1 VATFDHSVPR
11 SGALALRGSSDR
23 VTAAVMKVLCGAL
36 AGVYLYSAV
45 TMPAGHGAVAAGET
59 AVAALQ
65 LGWIAVVSLREG
77 RRWFYVAG
85 ITLQLVLTAV
95 WVVTR
100 TVGLPGIGRLPV
112 GEFDLL
118 CALDALMVAA
128 LCWRCGPWSGVT
140 SARVR
145 LGVCQL
151 AVILA
156 ACTAYMSMASM
167 MAMSEGAASNA
178 AGRGAAA
185 PHLFCHLL

>member
-1 VATFDHSVPR
+1 MPVGHGVVAT
-11 SGALALRGSSDR
+11 GE
-23 VTAAVMKVLCGAL
+23 AAI
-36 AGVYLYSAV
+36 
-45 TMPAGHGAVAAGET
+45 
-59 AVAALQ
+59 AALQ
-65 LGWIAVVSLREG
+65 LAWIALVSLREG
-77 RRWFYVAG
+77 RRWVYVAG
-85 ITLQLVLTAV
+85 IALQLVLTAA
-95 WVVTR
+95 WIVTR